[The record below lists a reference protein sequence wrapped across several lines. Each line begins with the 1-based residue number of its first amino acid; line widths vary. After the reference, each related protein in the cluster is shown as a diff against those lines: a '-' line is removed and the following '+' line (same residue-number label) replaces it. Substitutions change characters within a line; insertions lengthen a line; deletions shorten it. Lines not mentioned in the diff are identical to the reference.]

1 VMVDM
6 KRKILIV
13 EDNDDCRELLA
24 MCIKRLGYEV
34 CEAVTGIEA
43 IEQASAMHPDLIMM
57 DLNLPEMSGAKAT
70 ALLKA
75 NPGTTDIPVI
85 VNTAHVA
92 GVQTNRALEA
102 GAAEILYKPLDLLK
116 LREIL
121 FRYLSTEGERTPA
134 PATEEPNN
142 LSSQSYQTFSGKANE
157 GRRVA

>member
-1 VMVDM
+1 M

-85 VNTAHVA
+85 VNPRTSPASK
-92 GVQTNRALEA
+92 QTV
-102 GAAEILYKPLDLLK
+102 LLK
-116 LREIL
+116 QVPQKFCTSL
-121 FRYLSTEGERTPA
+121 
-134 PATEEPNN
+134 
-142 LSSQSYQTFSGKANE
+142 
-157 GRRVA
+157 

>member
-1 VMVDM
+1 
-6 KRKILIV
+6 
-13 EDNDDCRELLA
+13 
-24 MCIKRLGYEV
+24 
-34 CEAVTGIEA
+34 
-43 IEQASAMHPDLIMM
+43 MHPDLIMM

-102 GAAEILYKPLDLLK
+102 GAAEILYKTLDLLK

-121 FRYLSTEGERTPA
+121 FRYLSTEGERTPR
-134 PATEEPNN
+134 PATGEPNN
-142 LSSQSYQTFSGKANE
+142 LSSQSHQTFSGKANE